1 MQRSKWTF
9 APVKIEM
16 SAMPKPLPHVRPR
29 CNVALGRYPPNELV
43 AVNELCEHKGFP
55 ATGQRLLTWTI
66 VTCAPLS
73 GLPALSVS
81 GVSCQQVPQAGPAPA
96 PGPTPKRFWDAA
108 AWKRLAEKKPQATV
122 SVLQFPEPLSSP
134 APYLGREQLLAWGL
148 DLTSEATTIED
159 LLSER
164 GRVGYASIIWSS
176 GISGLS
182 TGTSRR
188 GEQR

>member
-1 MQRSKWTF
+1 ML
-9 APVKIEM
+9 
-16 SAMPKPLPHVRPR
+16 AMPKPLAHMRPH
-29 CNVALGRYPPNELV
+29 CNVALGRYTPIELV
-43 AVNELCEHKGFP
+43 AVNELCEHNGFP
-55 ATGQRLLTWTI
+55 APGHRLLTWTI
-66 VTCAPLS
+66 VTSAPLS

-108 AWKRLAEKKPQATV
+108 AWKILAEKKPQATV

-134 APYLGREQLLAWGL
+134 APYLGRKHLLAWGL

-164 GRVGYASIIWSS
+164 GRVRYASIIWSS

-182 TGTSRR
+182 TGTGRR
-188 GEQR
+188 DAWR